1 MKEQPEVRFFPIPK
15 NLKNMNPEERKEY
28 ATQLVEHMLKQGN
41 EVTKKLEI
49 SRRKKIVKAVLRSFA
64 VLVAGFFYLISI
76 LQFRDH
82 FVTYGFVSIG
92 IGISILGFAF
102 LLPAVLKKRKV

>member
-1 MKEQPEVRFFPIPK
+1 MRFFPIPK
-15 NLKNMNPEERKEY
+15 NLKDMNPEERKEY

-49 SRRKKIVKAVLRSFA
+49 SRRKKIAKAVIRSFA
-64 VLVAGFFYLISI
+64 VLTSIFFYLISI
-76 LQFRDH
+76 LQFEDQ

-92 IGISILGFAF
+92 IGTLILVGTFGGSRI
-102 LLPAVLKKRKV
+102 RKILWRKS